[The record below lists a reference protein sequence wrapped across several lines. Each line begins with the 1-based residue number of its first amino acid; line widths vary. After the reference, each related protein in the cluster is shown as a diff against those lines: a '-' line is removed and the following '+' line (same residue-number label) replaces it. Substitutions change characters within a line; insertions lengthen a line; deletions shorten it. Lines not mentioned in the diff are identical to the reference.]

1 MAAGCVPGLLGHTTP
16 WRGTSL
22 TGVPGAAEREA
33 GPVHSSASCGR
44 VVMAALGLSTLTPK
58 VVKEQ
63 EKTDYSKWQRVE
75 AKKKVSLPSIASP
88 DRRKEVSSACSQ
100 RGRQP
105 AQFGVRSASPAKSA
119 SLRKQRF
126 APKKTSAKDTELARS
141 LDNIKI
147 FTRLTR
153 SQRTSLDKLK
163 QHGAFLAE
171 TNERLVQEVQQAEDS
186 AVKQVRELLQQYEV
200 FGTMVTTLQDSS
212 QHQLGAA
219 AVELHEA
226 EKTMENNLAK
236 LQQELA
242 RVNRKVHALQDE
254 LGVLR
259 TYMDKEYP
267 AKAIQIDQLLRD
279 IQSLKEEQ
287 QDETDELEEMARSVL
302 GGLSKKMQEEQ
313 EQIIRAVIE
322 EMLSP
327 YKDGL
332 QQMSANNRVLQK
344 EVQMQKEIIKELQED
359 IMELQR
365 GIQRLRWDLRDPRE
379 VIFADVLLRKPRCL
393 PDEEVVLNVPLEG
406 EEEVAF

>member
-1 MAAGCVPGLLGHTTP
+1 MAAP
-16 WRGTSL
+16 
-22 TGVPGAAEREA
+22 
-33 GPVHSSASCGR
+33 
-44 VVMAALGLSTLTPK
+44 GLSTLTPK

-75 AKKKVSLPSIASP
+75 AKKKVSLPSIASL

-105 AQFGVRSASPAKSA
+105 APVGVRSALPTKSA

-126 APKKTSAKDTELARS
+126 APKKMSAKDTELARS

-147 FTRLTR
+147 YTRLTR

-163 QHGAFLAE
+163 QHGTFLAE

-186 AVKQVRELLQQYEV
+186 TVKQVRELLQQYEV

-212 QHQLGAA
+212 RHQVGAA
-219 AVELHEA
+219 AAELQEA

-242 RVNRKVHALQDE
+242 HVNGKVQALQDE

-259 TYMDKEYP
+259 AYMDKEYP

-287 QDETDELEEMARSVL
+287 QDETDELEEMARSVM
-302 GGLSKKMQEEQ
+302 GGLGKKMQEEQ

-322 EMLSP
+322 ETLSP

-332 QQMSANNRVLQK
+332 QQMSTNNRVLQK
-344 EVQMQKEIIKELQED
+344 EVEMQKEVIAELQED
-359 IMELQR
+359 IVELQR
-365 GIQRLRWDLRDPRE
+365 SIQRLHGDLRDPRE
-379 VIFADVLLRKPRCL
+379 VIFADVLLRRPRCL
-393 PDEEVVLNVPLEG
+393 PDEEVVLSVPLE
-406 EEEVAF
+406 EEKEVAF